1 MNIALSLTVALLPAI
16 LLLLYIWKKDPQK
29 EPTGQL
35 VKAVL
40 WGVAICIPIG
50 FVELG
55 IQEVLFGG
63 KMPTDLWGSTAQ
75 AFLLAA
81 VPEEAAKLFALWM
94 ILRKNRSPQCRKPRC

>member
-40 WGVAICIPIG
+40 WGVAICMPIG
-50 FVELG
+50 FVELSYLYYERRN
-55 IQEVLFGG
+55 IKQIVQDVRPRVSKEVYQQLGDI
-63 KMPTDLWGSTAQ
+63 PL
-75 AFLLAA
+75 
-81 VPEEAAKLFALWM
+81 V
-94 ILRKNRSPQCRKPRC
+94 LRGTPLNIVR